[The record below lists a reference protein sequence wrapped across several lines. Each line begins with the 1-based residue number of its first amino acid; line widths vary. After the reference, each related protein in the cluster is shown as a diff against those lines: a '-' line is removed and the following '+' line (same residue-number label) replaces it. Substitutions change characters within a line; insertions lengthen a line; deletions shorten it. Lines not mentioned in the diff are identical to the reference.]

1 MDLLAKILDQF
12 IKVVELKR
20 VAHPK
25 PNCAVIRTHAV
36 VKDLGKI

>member
-12 IKVVELKR
+12 IKVVLKR

-25 PNCAVIRTHAV
+25 PNCAVIRTHVA